1 MAILKRAIAVFL
13 LLMAAAVIFLWITSP
28 TLLVDNSDGNYPM
41 WERLNWIMGL
51 ASIPIMLL
59 VSIVRKARLCRQER
73 AEGGGSAITRD
84 YIEVN
89 LCLAAAIVVTMW
101 YYWNWFQ
108 IILPTD
114 EDSLLLLEIHLGF
127 WGFIHPVY
135 VFLSLATASFLW
147 RCAGRK

>member
-41 WERLNWIMGL
+41 WERLNWLMGL

-73 AEGGGSAITRD
+73 AEGGSAITRD

>member
-73 AEGGGSAITRD
+73 DEGGHAITRD

-135 VFLSLATASFLW
+135 VFLSLATASFMW

>member
-59 VSIVRKARLCRQER
+59 VSIVRKARLCRQEG

-89 LCLAAAIVVTMW
+89 LSLAAAIVVTMW
-101 YYWNWFQ
+101 YYWNWFH

-114 EDSLLLLEIHLGF
+114 EVLPMLVEIHLGF

-135 VFLSLATASFLW
+135 VFLSLGTAGFLW